1 MYFSE
6 SMLDDLY
13 ESDSLPGSDNEDDPE
28 WCAADESLETRF
40 VGVLQ
45 GHVC

>member
-1 MYFSE
+1 MYFSQ

-28 WCAADESLETRF
+28 RGAPDESLETRF
-40 VGVLQ
+40 VCVL
-45 GHVC
+45 